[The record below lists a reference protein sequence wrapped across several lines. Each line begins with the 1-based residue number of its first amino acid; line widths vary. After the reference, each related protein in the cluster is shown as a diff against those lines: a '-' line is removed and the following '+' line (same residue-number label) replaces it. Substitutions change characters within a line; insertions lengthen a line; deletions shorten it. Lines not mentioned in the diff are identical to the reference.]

1 MIVATRGP
9 AQLLRDQAGAGCGSV
24 GRQRHGEG
32 CRDAGREHGDGQA
45 VVPDGVLLLVT
56 DGGSRM
62 LQLTRQQFTVP
73 DRVWRELLERMS

>member
-1 MIVATRGP
+1 MIVATRGA
-9 AQLLRDQAGAGCGSV
+9 AQLLGDQRGVGCGSV

-56 DGGSRM
+56 DGGSRI
-62 LQLTRQQFTVP
+62 VYG
-73 DRVWRELLERMS
+73 VSSSSACRER